1 MKNVFLFGALFV
13 LSSSSCNL
21 FDKKTEP
28 TTDTLTVRSTDTLR
42 LTKDSI
48 INLPVSYAIPAGFYQ
63 GMLPCKGCEGIQQTI
78 LFEGDNSFKMEEVN
92 WGTQTPPKKMEGK
105 WEKKSDTIVLYVN
118 NKPSGR
124 FRFHLDSLVTLVR
137 DGKVIDAGDLP
148 NYVLLRKTSAGANSA
163 WRQRGEQGID
173 FYGVGNEPF
182 WNIEIDNEKM
192 ILFKLAAWQKPVI
205 VPIEKP
211 NIYRDSTVY
220 IIPDS
225 TRLRITIINEFCS
238 DGMSDFLY
246 EQKIQVR
253 YKGQLYK
260 GCGMWL
266 GSSKAG
272 D

>member
-1 MKNVFLFGALFV
+1 MKCFFLFVGLFV
-13 LSSSSCNL
+13 LCLASCNL
-21 FDKKTEP
+21 FDKKAQP
-28 TTDTLTVRSTDTLR
+28 GTDTLTIKSTDTVR

-48 INLPVSYAIPAGFYQ
+48 INLPVSYAIPSGFYQ

-78 LFEGDNSFKMEEVN
+78 LFESDNSFKMEEVN
-92 WGTQTPPKKMEGK
+92 WGTRTPPRKQEGK
-105 WEKKSDTIVLYVN
+105 WEKKADTILLYVN
-118 NKPSGR
+118 NKLTSK
-124 FRFHLDSLVTLVR
+124 FRFHLDSLATLFR
-137 DGKVIDAGDLP
+137 DGKMIDPSDMPHYL
-148 NYVLLRKTSAGANSA
+148 LLRKTSAGANTA
-163 WRQRGEQGID
+163 WRQKGEQGID

-192 ILFKLAAWQKPVI
+192 ILFKLADWQKPVI

-211 NIYRDSTVY
+211 KIYKDSTVY

-225 TRLRITIINEFCS
+225 TRLRITIMNEFCS

-266 GSSKAG
+266 GAKPG

>member
-1 MKNVFLFGALFV
+1 MKRVFLFGGLFV
-13 LSSSSCNL
+13 LSFVSCNL
-21 FDKKTEP
+21 FDKKTQAV
-28 TTDTLTVRSTDTLR
+28 TDTITVKSTDTVR
-42 LTKDSI
+42 LTRDSI

-63 GMLPCKGCEGIQQTI
+63 GMLPCNGCEGIQQTI
-78 LFEGDNSFKMEEVN
+78 LFEGDNSFKLEEVN
-92 WGTQTPPKKMEGK
+92 WGTKTPPKKLEGK
-105 WEKKSDTIVLYVN
+105 WEKKADTILLYVK
-118 NKPSGR
+118 NKLAGK
-124 FRFHLDSLVTLVR
+124 FRFHLDSLVTLFR
-137 DGKVIDAGDLP
+137 EGKMIDADDMPRYL
-148 NYVLLRKTSAGANSA
+148 LLRKTSAGANTA
-163 WRQRGEQGID
+163 WRQKGEQGID

-192 ILFKLAAWQKPVI
+192 ILFKLADWQKPVI

-211 NIYRDSTVY
+211 KIYKDSTVY

-225 TRLRITIINEFCS
+225 TRLRITIMNEFCS

-266 GSSKAG
+266 NPAKAA